1 MKKQVFLWAGILVSC
16 LWQISFAQSELFYNF
31 QVKTPSQ
38 KPQGGVR
45 VTAVET
51 TTFDYAVFYTN
62 SEGIAKI
69 HLTKGDRWS
78 INVGDM
84 KSIEVVDMPTD
95 GTRQEEGFAVLDTA
109 VWNRNNTPLADRVDV
124 KLEEVRTNWSYHHVA
139 ADGKCL
145 LAIKLKDRIGTAWGA
160 IPVKLVSA
168 GQALQFVT
176 LTDGNGHACFEVDP
190 GLYELDV
197 DGEEGFAKIAI
208 PADTSRI
215 EITYQ
220 FSRKD
225 FSEHV
230 NEEGYTV
237 QKLNHKQGR
246 VSGRVLVEL
255 MVKKENGN
263 PANQRVVIRQAN
275 SKKQFLGYT
284 DQEGQ
289 VNFMLPRGFD
299 YSVNFEFHENAK
311 TIDLTAEES
320 TEQMILLVDYKPEER
335 LAHPERFLP
344 TKDELKTYDLNNVL
358 TGQYADTPD
367 DNLINFHAKW
377 GNNKIGSGS
386 QEAVMEMGFS
396 VKSGYKPK
404 QTGKPV
410 NLVFVLDKSGSM
422 SFERIDI
429 LKYAMRNMVEALRPE
444 DKVSL
449 VVFDTKAT
457 VAYPFAPADKDHI
470 KDVVY
475 AIEAAGG
482 TSIYEGLKI
491 GYKELKKAFNPAATN
506 RVILLTD
513 GYGSKPVDEILDLS
527 KVYFGKGISV
537 STIGIGAGYNHNLLN
552 LLSQY
557 SGGMAH
563 QAIDNMALTDAFKK
577 EFESLM
583 YPLASDVKIKVTY
596 NDEIL
601 FEQLHGIPLLEE
613 GKDFVTFGLANIFTS
628 MNQTALLKFKLD
640 NPTPALV
647 REPVLVTMSYFD
659 EQKRMPV
666 NITQELPLEWTEET
680 DLEIVTTEQQKRTY
694 TLAVINQCNKV
705 IADLCENGAYEGA
718 KKQIKE
724 TLRAIQK
731 TNGNKFSADFKPY
744 IKQLED
750 YLIAIESAIKAGKI
764 PDNIVL
770 E

>member
-16 LWQISFAQSELFYNF
+16 LGQISFAQSELFYNF
-31 QVKTPSQ
+31 QVNSANQ
-38 KPQGGVR
+38 KPQPGVR

-62 SEGIAKI
+62 SNGVAKI
-69 HLTKGDRWS
+69 HLTKGERWS

-84 KSIEVVDMPTD
+84 KAVEFVDIPTD
-95 GTRQEEGFAVLDTA
+95 GAREDEGFAVLDTA
-109 VWNRNNTPLADRVDV
+109 TWNRNNTSLADRTDV
-124 KLEEVRTNWSYHHVA
+124 QMQENRTNWPYHHVA
-139 ADGKCL
+139 SEGKCL
-145 LAIKLKDRIGTAWGA
+145 LAITLLDRVGTPWGA
-160 IPVKLVSA
+160 IPVNLVSSS
-168 GQALQFVT
+168 QAMKYLT
-176 LTDGNGHACFEVDP
+176 LSDGNGHACFEVEP

-230 NEEGYTV
+230 NKDGFTI
-237 QKLNHKQGR
+237 QKLNYDQKR

-255 MVKKENGN
+255 MVRKENGN
-263 PANQRVVIRQAN
+263 PANQPVIIRQAN
-275 SKKQFLGYT
+275 SNKQYLGYT

-289 VNFMLPRGFD
+289 VDFMLPRGYD
-299 YSVNFEFHENAK
+299 YSVNFKFHENAK

-320 TEQMILLVDYKPEER
+320 TERMILIVDYHPDER

-344 TKDELKTYDLNNVL
+344 INEELKTYDLNNVL
-358 TGQYADTPD
+358 TGQYEDTPD
-367 DNLINFHAKW
+367 DNLINFHTHW

-386 QEAVMEMGFS
+386 QEAILEMGFS
-396 VKSGYKPK
+396 VKSGYQPQ

-429 LKYAMRNMVEALRPE
+429 LKYAMRNMIEELRPE

-449 VVFDTKAT
+449 IVFDTKAAI
-457 VAYPFAPADKDHI
+457 AYPFAPTDKDRL

-475 AIEAAGG
+475 AIEAEGG
-482 TSIYEGLKI
+482 TSIFEGLKL
-491 GYKELKKAFNPAATN
+491 GYKDLKKAFNPAATN

-513 GYGSKPVDEILDLS
+513 GYGSKPVDDILQLS
-527 KVYFGKGISV
+527 QEYFGKGISV
-537 STIGIGAGYNHNLLN
+537 STIGIGSGYNHNLLT

-577 EFESLM
+577 ELESLM
-583 YPLASDVKIKVTY
+583 YPLASDVKVKVTY
-596 NDEIL
+596 NNKIV
-601 FEQLHGIPLLEE
+601 FEQLHGIPVLDE
-613 GKDFVTFGLANIFTS
+613 GKDFVRFGLANIFTS

-640 NPTPALV
+640 NPTPAIANQ
-647 REPVLVTMSYFD
+647 PVIITMSYFD
-659 EQKRMPV
+659 EQKRTPV
-666 NITQELPLEWTEET
+666 TITREMPLEWTDET
-680 DLEIVTTEQQKRTY
+680 DLELVKTEQQKRVY

-705 IADLCENGAYEGA
+705 IADLCENGEYEGA

-731 TNGNKFSADFKPY
+731 TNDNKFSADFKPY
-744 IKQLED
+744 IDQLEN
-750 YLIAIESAIKAGKI
+750 YLIAIESAIKAGKL
-764 PDNIVL
+764 PEKLVMD
-770 E
+770 